1 MEITKN
7 IYIDNND
14 NTLHI
19 SIGLTNISN
28 SLTQEDLGFQTIYV
42 YNNKSFVDGNPI
54 YIKNLEEQ
62 GYPQEYNITLTDND
76 LAIMDQVLNQ
86 SCYYPDILSDLL
98 IIVVSM
104 HYSDSYT
111 NNHSCRETPSAF
123 TFAVYNPCRLYN
135 GLLPSINELEQN
147 CNQIP
152 MNFIN
157 GLLRKKA
164 IDACIEAG
172 HFEQACKYWCKFY
185 QHGATTFSSA
195 STNSGGC
202 GCHG

>member
-7 IYIDNND
+7 IYIDNSD
-14 NTLHI
+14 STLHI
-19 SIGLTNISN
+19 SIELTDIPEQYS
-28 SLTQEDLGFQTIYV
+28 EDVWLKALYI

-54 YIKNLEEQ
+54 CIKNLTLQ
-62 GYPQEYNITLTDND
+62 GHIQEYSDTFTDSA
-76 LAIMDQVLNQ
+76 LAITDQALNQ
-86 SCYYPDILSDLL
+86 SCYYPDILSDLF
-98 IIVVSM
+98 IIVVSID
-104 HYSDSYT
+104 YNNQYT
-111 NNHSCRETPSAF
+111 SSHSCIETPSSF

-135 GLLPSINELEQN
+135 GLLPSINELEQD
-147 CNQIP
+147 CTQIP
-152 MNFIN
+152 MNFVN

-164 IDACIEAG
+164 IDACIEAR

-185 QHGATTFSSA
+185 QHGAATFSSA